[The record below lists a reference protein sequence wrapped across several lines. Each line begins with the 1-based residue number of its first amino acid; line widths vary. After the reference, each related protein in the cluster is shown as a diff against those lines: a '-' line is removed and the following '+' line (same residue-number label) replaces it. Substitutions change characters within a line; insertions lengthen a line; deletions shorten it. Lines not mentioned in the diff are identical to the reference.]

1 MPLPLF
7 EMAQVTIP
15 LKPCSL
21 PNVIVEIPTPSAIP
35 VIGRPIPKSFRIPS
49 TVSLVILFF
58 WSFVSTDPTGDLLA
72 NVLADSGFSFR
83 LSLSSC
89 G

>member
-1 MPLPLF
+1 
-7 EMAQVTIP
+7 
-15 LKPCSL
+15 
-21 PNVIVEIPTPSAIP
+21 

-58 WSFVSTDPTGDLLA
+58 WSFVSTDPIGDLLA